1 MINKIILF
9 FQNLTE
15 RQLLLLLLGVTF
27 GLRLYAVLMA
37 KAIAFDSAFYG
48 FMARD
53 FLQGNYVEGLS
64 QPFHPFYPLLIAL
77 IAPDATHVE
86 ITGRLISLVMGTAT
100 LILVYYLAKEVVSQ
114 KAAALAALFY
124 CFHPHLVTFSGILLS
139 EATYWFLL
147 TLSVFL
153 FWIGLKRGKSLELI
167 FSGFF
172 LALAYLTR
180 PEGIGYL
187 LVFLVWILIDGGLRK
202 GWGKKIVLLSGF
214 LFVFAVFA
222 LPYVIY
228 VHHETGRWMISKK
241 AQDAQTRLLVWTT
254 EGKGPVEKGAIQNQK
269 AARKG
274 SRLPGPIRN
283 ILLYAPWTAYRYLRA
298 YHYALWIFLLFGL
311 IRKRQQGVQTELFLA
326 SIVLFH
332 ILSLATFT
340 PSIQRFSVPVVPLSL
355 FWAGA
360 GVLTFRGFLK
370 RHIPPLEKWLVGWI
384 LVTLVFQLAQGLRP
398 ERRHREGQK
407 EIGLWL
413 RDVTPKDAV
422 IMSNS
427 PIEAFYAE
435 REFLSLPPD
444 VATPKGATRT
454 YQEILEYAKTKRV
467 GYILVN
473 QDTPETNSNFLRSI
487 ASSDLKEI
495 FRKDRTVIYE
505 VSD

>member
-53 FLQGNYVEGLS
+53 FLQGNYVKGLS
-64 QPFHPFYPLLIAL
+64 QPFHPFYPLLISW
-77 IAPDATHVE
+77 IAPDAAHVE
-86 ITGRLISLVMGTAT
+86 ITGRLISLVFGTAT
-100 LILVYYLAKEVVSQ
+100 LILVYYLSKEVVGQ
-114 KAAALAALFY
+114 RAAAFAALFY
-124 CFHPHLVTFSGILLS
+124 CFQPHMATFSGMLLT

-153 FWIGLKRGKSLELI
+153 FWIGLNRGKTLELM

-241 AQDAQTRLLVWTT
+241 AQDAQTRLLIWTT
-254 EGKGPVEKGAIQNQK
+254 EGNGPVEKGAIQKQK
-269 AARKG
+269 APLNGWRV
-274 SRLPGPIRN
+274 PGPVGN
-283 ILLYAPWTAYRYLRA
+283 ILRYAPWTAYRYLRA
-298 YHYALWIFLLFGL
+298 YYYALWIFLLFGL
-311 IRKRQQGVQTELFLA
+311 IRKREQDVQAELFLA
-326 SIVLFH
+326 SLVVFH

-407 EIGLWL
+407 QIGVWL
-413 RDVTPKDAV
+413 KEVTPKDAV

-435 REFLSLPPD
+435 REFLSLPSE
-444 VATPKGATRT
+444 TSTIKGKERT
-454 YQEILEYAKTKRV
+454 YPEIMEYARTKGVR
-467 GYILVN
+467 YILVN
-473 QDTPETNSNFLRSI
+473 QDTPEDNPQFVRSI
-487 ASSDLKEI
+487 ETSGLKEI

-505 VSD
+505 VGD